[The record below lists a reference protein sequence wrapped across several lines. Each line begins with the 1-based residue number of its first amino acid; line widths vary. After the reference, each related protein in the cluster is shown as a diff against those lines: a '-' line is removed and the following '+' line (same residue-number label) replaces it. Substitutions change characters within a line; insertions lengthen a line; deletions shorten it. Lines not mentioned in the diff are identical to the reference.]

1 MTMATI
7 RAATEERVFNA
18 SKWLGLNQTGNG
30 DTKLKSGEAAFMK
43 NFKVTL
49 DGNLKKRPGMKTLY
63 QVAGEV
69 VSSWHG
75 FVEGKE
81 WTFLSTADK
90 IIYSD
95 DLFDTAPTVFSIQ
108 SEGDHSVSQFFGF
121 ANKLYMLCMDNV
133 YRVFQKT
140 GESTWGIS
148 EVIGYIPVVVVNSP
162 PAGGGTELQGVNKLS
177 SKRRVF
183 FSVDTPAANTVFTLP
198 NANVDEIVSVKD
210 RVTGNDLEFSATLVQ
225 LADGKLT
232 IADTP
237 TKGENTV
244 EVTYDLG
251 GESVGLEVSKMRF
264 AEIYNGTTD
273 NRVFLYGDG
282 TNRAIYSG
290 LTYEGEQTAAYFP
303 DLNFVDIGDENTP
316 ITAMIRHYS
325 RLICYKTNSAYS
337 VQYGLVSTAEGLTI
351 PAFYWNPVNR
361 SIGNEA
367 PGQVR
372 LVDNNPLTLFQHS
385 IYRWSNNGTYSSNL
399 TVDERQ
405 AHRVSEKVWK
415 TLNGFDLKTAY
426 CYDDNE
432 HKEWYCVNG
441 NQALVFAYGLGDV
454 WYYYENFPVNCMF
467 TEDGELYGIRKNGN
481 GASLLV
487 HISDAYRNDCGEM
500 IEARWESGNMAFRAD
515 YRRKYSAMM
524 WIGLVPL
531 WNSELL
537 VTLRTDRKTDFSQK
551 IVSYNASTFEH
562 MNFAKFTFRTR
573 RTPEM
578 KRLKIKAKKFTYY
591 KLVLT
596 CENTDNPNST
606 AEVSSADIRVRYTGY
621 VR

>member
-7 RAATEERVFNA
+7 RAATEERVFAINQ
-18 SKWLGLNQTGNG
+18 WLGLNETGDG
-30 DTKLKSGEAAFMK
+30 DTKLKSGEAAYMK
-43 NFKVTL
+43 NFRVTQ
-49 DGNLKKRPGMKTLY
+49 DGALKKRPGMKSLVTF
-63 QVAGEV
+63 VGEMGGKL
-69 VSSWHG
+69 WHG
-75 FVEGKE
+75 FVEGTEITVYSSFNQTTGKCY
-81 WTFLSTADK
+81 
-90 IIYSD
+90 IYVC
-95 DLFDTAPTVFSIQ
+95 TTNI
-108 SEGDHSVSQFFGF
+108 GDPDYSVQIDGSVSQFFGF
-121 ANKLYMLCMDNV
+121 ANKLYMLCKDNV
-133 YRVFQKT
+133 YRVLEKD
-140 GESTWGIS
+140 GDTWSVS
-148 EVIGYIPVVVVNSP
+148 EVVGYIPVVVTNSP

-177 SKRRVF
+177 TKRRVF
-183 FSVDTPAANTVFTLP
+183 FSFTDAAANTELTLP
-198 NANVDEIVSVKD
+198 EANVSEIVSVKD
-210 RVTGNDLEFSATLVQ
+210 RETGNDLAYTASSSD

-232 IADTP
+232 ITDTP
-237 TKGENTV
+237 NDGENTV
-244 EVTYDLG
+244 EVTYAVSG
-251 GESVGLEVSKMRF
+251 SAKLEVAKMRF

-282 TNRAIYSG
+282 TNRALYSG

-303 DLNFVDIGDENTP
+303 DLNFVDIGDKNTP

-325 RLICYKTNSAYS
+325 RLICYKTSSAYS

-361 SIGNEA
+361 AVGNEA
-367 PGQVR
+367 PGQVH

-405 AHRVSEKVWK
+405 ARRISEKVWR
-415 TLNGFDLKTAY
+415 TLNGFDFANAY
-426 CYDDNE
+426 CFDDNE
-432 HKEWYCVNG
+432 RKEWYCISG
-441 NQALVFAYGLGDV
+441 DKALVFGYGVGDV
-454 WYYYENFPVNCMF
+454 WYYYDNFPIVAMA
-467 TEDGELYGIRKNGN
+467 TIHGELYGLRQKDG
-481 GASLLV
+481 GMKLV

-537 VTLRTDRKTDFSQK
+537 VTLRTDRKVDFSK
-551 IVSYNASTFEH
+551 KVVSFNASTFEH
-562 MNFAKFTFRTR
+562 MDFARFTFRTR

-596 CENTDNPNST
+596 CENTENPNST